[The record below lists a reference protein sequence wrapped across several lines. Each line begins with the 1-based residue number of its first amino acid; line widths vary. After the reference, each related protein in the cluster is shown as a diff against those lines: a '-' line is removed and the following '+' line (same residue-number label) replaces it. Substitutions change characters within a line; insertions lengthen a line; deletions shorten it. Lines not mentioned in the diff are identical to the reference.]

1 MKHLEKA
8 TLLCLSFSL
17 LAACQ
22 TTTSEDHS
30 STNLTSDMSSS
41 VSPDTSSTS
50 SEDVVETLSYRD
62 AISLLTKLAAS
73 EGNASQETY
82 QEKVDKSGFVT
93 TLTKELSLYSDHTS
107 VGTGTLTK
115 KNGDN
120 PSTSTT
126 FKEATETRKDT
137 FQFTNFQQECTML
150 YHALDY
156 QDDSI
161 TGGSYQD
168 EATRQFVVAST
179 TEANTLGLA
188 QGQYVLDQNLDYHTS
203 YELNETLAEWISAN
217 LIGNLYVGQ
226 TGKDSFEITKK
237 NDGTISYFVGVSYL
251 VDEEAPYRNY
261 YIQDVSFVTDA
272 DSTKLLS
279 FAIDYELHIV
289 NLEDPEDT
297 ADEVYQYGGTIT
309 YGEKGENNVSDKIT
323 PYNYF
328 LQDITEVQ
336 LLDSSRKDIANDK
349 VTIGSRYL
357 FAKPK
362 TYSPSLALH
371 LSEDTLTRVSTSDA
385 TVVSLTDD
393 GYFEVMSTGT
403 ANLTFSYFGLDLNT
417 KVWRNKSISTSV
429 TVVTA
434 TPESITVSPLLVDA
448 ANAGATYSFT
458 QLKTN
463 HTYYANVVIS
473 PTDASQD
480 ITFQVADPS
489 ILEVTSVSDVSS
501 GNIAIKALKEGT
513 TTITFASSSVPSVQ
527 KTCTFTVQ
535 PELASQDTVALLKGK
550 TFTTTKSVYNITEKL
565 IFANDGTSGTVQV
578 LGSSGSVAYE
588 FSFTFTAT
596 NNNLAF
602 TFTKPEDVDS
612 DVFNNYVFNTGV
624 VASDGKSIQCENNTS
639 YKSFAFTLVA

>member
-417 KVWRNKSISTSV
+417 KVWKNKSISTSV
-429 TVVTA
+429 TV
-434 TPESITVSPLLVDA
+434 
-448 ANAGATYSFT
+448 SFT

-513 TTITFASSSVPSVQ
+513 TTITFASSSVPSAQ

-535 PELASQDTVALLKGK
+535 RELASEDTAALLKGK
-550 TFTTTKSVYNITEKL
+550 TYAYTSIYGTTEKL
-565 IFANDGTSGTVQV
+565 AFASDGTNGTIQV

-596 NNNLAF
+596 NNNLTF

-612 DVFNNYVFNTGV
+612 DVFNNYVFDAGV
-624 VASDGKSIQCENNTS
+624 VSSDGKSIQCENNTS
-639 YKSFAFTLVA
+639 HKSFAFTLVA